1 MVGHMYSTCQSRHIL
16 LSVYTEQ
23 QYSNASECYQ
33 EPSAPNLH
41 VRLQFL
47 SDLQGLSNTICI
59 VVTQSLSPVWLLA
72 TPWTAACQAPLS
84 FTVSWSLLKLFCIES
99 VIPSKGPMNNKMY
112 WNQLIPWPFA
122 LCHSFAVKWA
132 WGNVN
137 NCEMDWGDIIYIWNH
152 MI

>member
-1 MVGHMYSTCQSRHIL
+1 MYSTCQSRHIL

-59 VVTQSLSPVWLLA
+59 VVTQSLSPV
-72 TPWTAACQAPLS
+72 
-84 FTVSWSLLKLFCIES
+84 
-99 VIPSKGPMNNKMY
+99 
-112 WNQLIPWPFA
+112 
-122 LCHSFAVKWA
+122 
-132 WGNVN
+132 
-137 NCEMDWGDIIYIWNH
+137 
-152 MI
+152 